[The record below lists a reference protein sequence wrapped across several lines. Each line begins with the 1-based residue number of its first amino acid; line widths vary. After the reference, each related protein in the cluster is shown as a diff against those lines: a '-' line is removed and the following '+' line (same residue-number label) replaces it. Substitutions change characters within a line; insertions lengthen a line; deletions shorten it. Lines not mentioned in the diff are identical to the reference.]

1 MKLIVYILLNIM
13 PVFSLIAGEIP
24 SIYRCYG
31 GYSSPV
37 VAPPDNFCAQ
47 INSIENNEKLRQKIE
62 NGTAKYDLTQLKCRE
77 STLKVIAPYL
87 NRVIAESKDET
98 VFSNL
103 GKFKKFINL
112 DFMVDGSR
120 VNLGAVAAICGYS
133 DNLRSIIN
141 IGGKAKAN
149 FRLKVQTRNGV
160 IERNFS
166 LLEGLDFNDAI
177 NSNYQSMSLQQ
188 EIETYEKIEAFLQ

>member
-1 MKLIVYILLNIM
+1 MKLIVYIFLSIM
-13 PVFSLIAGEIP
+13 AVFTLIAGEIP

-31 GYSSPV
+31 GYSRPV
-37 VAPPDNFCAQ
+37 IAPPENFCAQ
-47 INSIENNEKLRQKIE
+47 INNIENDEKLKQKID
-62 NGTAKYDLTQLKCRE
+62 NALVKYDLTQLECRE

-87 NRVIAESKDET
+87 NRVIAESKDAT
-98 VFSNL
+98 VLSNL
-103 GKFKKFINL
+103 GKFKEFINL

-120 VNLGAVAAICGYS
+120 VNLGSVAAICGYS

-141 IGGKAKAN
+141 LGGKAKAN